1 MDQPSPTST
10 LNPTKDIL
18 YYDGACGM
26 CTRTTGILGK
36 LDWLS
41 RLEFRDMIKVPI
53 EELPVTMEQAML
65 GIPMRTRRGKA
76 MVGFP
81 AVRRALLQT
90 PLGFLPA
97 LLLYV
102 PGISHAARAWYDHIA
117 RNRAR
122 SGACSVGPRPAA
134 AQSSSSSS

>member
-1 MDQPSPTST
+1 MPNT
-10 LNPTKDIL
+10 NAGTKDIL

-26 CTRTTGILGK
+26 CTRTTGVLRK

-53 EELPVTMEQAML
+53 EELPVSMEQAML
-65 GIPMRTRRGKA
+65 GIPMRTRRSKA
-76 MVGFP
+76 MVGYP

-102 PGISHAARAWYDHIA
+102 PGISHLARAQYDRIA

-122 SGACSVGPRPAA
+122 SGACSVSIGPG
-134 AQSSSSSS
+134 AQSASSSS

>member
-1 MDQPSPTST
+1 MMPTHS
-10 LNPTKDIL
+10 KDIL

-53 EELPVTMEQAML
+53 EELPVPMEQAML
-65 GIPMRTRRGKA
+65 GIPMRTRGGKA

-90 PLGFLPA
+90 PLGFLPS

-102 PGISHAARAWYDHIA
+102 PGISHGARAQYDRIA

-122 SGACSVGPRPAA
+122 SGACSVSIPTGVGQSR
-134 AQSSSSSS
+134 SSSSSS

>member
-1 MDQPSPTST
+1 MTTHS
-10 LNPTKDIL
+10 KDTL

-26 CTRTTGILGK
+26 CTRTTGILRK

-53 EELPVTMEQAML
+53 EELPVPMDQAML
-65 GIPMRTRRGKA
+65 GIPMRTRHGRS

-90 PLGFLPA
+90 PLGFVPS

-122 SGACSVGPRPAA
+122 SGACSVG
-134 AQSSSSSS
+134 QSSSSSS

>member
-1 MDQPSPTST
+1 MPD
-10 LNPTKDIL
+10 TKAGPKDTL

-26 CTRTTGILGK
+26 CKRTTRILGK

-41 RLEFRDMIKVPI
+41 RLEFRDVIKVPI
-53 EELPVTMEQAML
+53 EELPVPLEQAML
-65 GIPMRTRRGKA
+65 GIPMRTRTGRA

-90 PLGFLPA
+90 PPRFLPA

-102 PGISHAARAWYDHIA
+102 PWISHLSRAQYDRVA

-122 SGACSVGPRPAA
+122 SGACSVSIGGPGQPR
-134 AQSSSSSS
+134 SSSSSARS

>member
-1 MDQPSPTST
+1 MPTHS
-10 LNPTKDIL
+10 KDTL

-41 RLEFRDMIKVPI
+41 RLEFRDMLSVSLD
-53 EELPVTMEQAML
+53 ELPVPMEQAML
-65 GIPMRTRRGKA
+65 GIPMRTRSGKA

-90 PLGFLPA
+90 PLGCLPA

-102 PGISHAARAWYDHIA
+102 PGLSHLARAQYDRIA

-122 SGACSVGPRPAA
+122 SGACSVSIGGPGQSR
-134 AQSSSSSS
+134 SSSS

>member
-1 MDQPSPTST
+1 MPDSP
-10 LNPTKDIL
+10 KDTL

-41 RLEFRDMIKVPI
+41 RLEFRDMTKVPH
-53 EELPVTMEQAML
+53 EELPVPMEQAML
-65 GIPMRTRRGKA
+65 GIPMRTRSGRS

-90 PLGFLPA
+90 PLGCLPA
-97 LLLYV
+97 LFLYI
-102 PGISHAARAWYDHIA
+102 PGISHLARAQYDRIA

-122 SGACSVGPRPAA
+122 SGACSVSSAGG

>member
-1 MDQPSPTST
+1 MTASASPA
-10 LNPTKDIL
+10 KDIL

-26 CTRTTGILGK
+26 CRRTTRILGT

-41 RLEFRDMIKVPI
+41 RLEFRDMTKVPD
-53 EELPVTMEQAML
+53 EELPVSMEQAML
-65 GIPMRTRRGKA
+65 GIPMRTRNGRS

-90 PLGFLPA
+90 PLGCVPA
-97 LLLYV
+97 LLLYI
-102 PGISHAARAWYDHIA
+102 PGLSHLARAQYDRIA

-122 SGACSVGPRPAA
+122 SGACSVSIGGAGQSRSSA
-134 AQSSSSSS
+134 SSS

>member
-1 MDQPSPTST
+1 MSGGTQA
-10 LNPTKDIL
+10 KDIL

-41 RLEFRDMIKVPI
+41 RLEFRDMIKVPD
-53 EELPVTMEQAML
+53 EELPVPMEQAML
-65 GIPMRTRRGKA
+65 GIPMRTRSGKA

-102 PGISHAARAWYDHIA
+102 PGISHLAQAQYDRIA

-122 SGACSVGPRPAA
+122 SGACSVSSAGPGQSR
-134 AQSSSSSS
+134 SSSSS

>member
-1 MDQPSPTST
+1 MSQASPNPSTDT
-10 LNPTKDIL
+10 L

-26 CTRTTGILGK
+26 CQRTTKILRA
-36 LDWLS
+36 LDWLG
-41 RLEFRDMIKVPI
+41 RLDFRDMTKVPD
-53 EELPVTMEQAML
+53 EELPVSIEQAMQ

-90 PLGFLPA
+90 PLGFLPS
-97 LLLYV
+97 LLLYL
-102 PGISHAARAWYDHIA
+102 PGISHASRATYDWIA

-122 SGACSVGPRPAA
+122 SGACSVG
-134 AQSSSSSS
+134 QSSSSSS

>member
-1 MDQPSPTST
+1 MFVIDMPSQ
-10 LNPTKDIL
+10 KDIL

-26 CTRTTGILGK
+26 CKRTTRILGK
-36 LDWLS
+36 LDWLG

-53 EELPVTMEQAML
+53 DELPVSMEQAML

-90 PLGFLPA
+90 PLGFLPS

-102 PGISHAARAWYDHIA
+102 PGISHLARAWYDHIA

-122 SGACSVGPRPAA
+122 SGACLVGPRPTG

>member
-1 MDQPSPTST
+1 MP
-10 LNPTKDIL
+10 
-18 YYDGACGM
+18 
-26 CTRTTGILGK
+26 
-36 LDWLS
+36 
-41 RLEFRDMIKVPI
+41 VP
-53 EELPVTMEQAML
+53 MEQAML
-65 GIPMRTRRGKA
+65 GIPMRTRGGKP

-102 PGISHAARAWYDHIA
+102 PGISHLARAQYDRIA

-122 SGACSVGPRPAA
+122 SGACSVSIGGPGQPR
-134 AQSSSSSS
+134 SSSSSARS

>member
-1 MDQPSPTST
+1 MDAPEPDT
-10 LNPTKDIL
+10 L

-26 CTRTTGILGK
+26 CTRTTGILRK

-41 RLEFRDMIKVPI
+41 RLEFRDMLKVPI
-53 EELPVTMEQAML
+53 EELPVQMDQAML
-65 GIPMRTRRGKA
+65 GIPMRMRRGKA

-90 PLGFLPA
+90 PLGFLPS

-102 PGISHAARAWYDHIA
+102 PGISHASRATYDRIA
-117 RNRAR
+117 PTGPGPGHVR
-122 SGACSVGPRPAA
+122 SVSRRLRRRSRRRHAFP
-134 AQSSSSSS
+134 

>member
-1 MDQPSPTST
+1 MNSPNTDT
-10 LNPTKDIL
+10 L

-26 CTRTTGILGK
+26 CQRTTGILRK

-53 EELPVTMEQAML
+53 EELPVSMDQAML
-65 GIPMRTRRGKA
+65 GIPMRTRSGKS

-90 PLGFLPA
+90 PLGFLPS

-102 PGISHAARAWYDHIA
+102 PGISHASRAMYDWIA

-122 SGACSVGPRPAA
+122 SGACSVG
-134 AQSSSSSS
+134 QSSSSSSS